1 MFNQMSS
8 SRLSLFSWVLYDVG
22 NTVFFTGIVGL
33 FFPLWVVTEMGGA
46 DSDYGFTLSGS
57 MFVVLL
63 LAPFIGTLC
72 DQGGNIKV
80 GVTLCTLIAVIA
92 IFLAGFET
100 SILILGLVLF
110 GSSFIFMNMAEI
122 FYNSGLSL
130 ISTSK
135 NIGKI
140 GGIAIGFGYIGALVA
155 VVIGVVVVEHYGYS
169 YGVSFQII
177 ASFILIV
184 SIPIGLYF
192 KEGQKRYV
200 RTSLI
205 VAGSHTVQQLLQ
217 GIRYILTL
225 PSLRIFIFARFW
237 YMWGIGVG
245 SSFVA
250 LYGIDTLGFT
260 TFQIEMILLVGVLFA
275 MPFGLI
281 WGILVDRLGSKTCL
295 QLVLSGWAIVFLLAI
310 IVPVFDL
317 STNIWWAFGIFVG
330 CLYGGLWTADRPLL
344 ISLCEEKF
352 LGECFGF
359 YSLVARLAYLV
370 GTFVWAILSDNFAQG
385 QIIAVVTLFLSVIV
399 ACACVSRI
407 PSKTVKGSK

>member
-1 MFNQMSS
+1 MFKQLLPN
-8 SRLSLFSWVLYDVG
+8 RLSLFSWVLYDVG

-33 FFPLWVVTEMGGA
+33 FFPLWVVTEMKGT

-63 LAPFIGTLC
+63 IAPFAGTLS
-72 DQGGNIKV
+72 DQVSNIKF
-80 GVTLCTLIAVIA
+80 GVTLCTIVAAIT
-92 IFLAGFET
+92 IFLAGFDT

-110 GSSFIFMNMAEI
+110 GISFIFMNIAEI
-122 FYNSGLSL
+122 FYNPGLSL
-130 ISTSK
+130 ISTST
-135 NIGKI
+135 NIGRV

-155 VVIGVVVVEHYGYS
+155 VMIGVVAIENYGYS
-169 YGVSFQII
+169 YGISFQII
-177 ASFILIV
+177 AAFILV
-184 SIPIGLYF
+184 VTIPMGLFF
-192 KEGQKRYV
+192 KERRKKHTG
-200 RTSLI
+200 TSLI
-205 VAGSHTVQQLLQ
+205 VAGSHAIHQFLH
-217 GIRYILTL
+217 GIRYILAL

-260 TFQIEMILLVGVLFA
+260 SFQIEMILLVGVLFA

-281 WGILVDRLGSKTCL
+281 WGILVDRLGPKICL

-310 IVPVFDL
+310 IVPVFGL

-344 ISLCEEKF
+344 IALCEEKF

-370 GTFVWAILSDNFAQG
+370 GTFVWAVLSDNFAQG
-385 QIIAVVTLFLSVIV
+385 QIIAVSTLFLSILI
-399 ACACVSRI
+399 AYGCVFRI
-407 PSKTVKGSK
+407 PSKNAKSLK